1 MELDERNAREKLR
14 KYNYTYRKNQA
25 KPEGE
30 RENLPKKTVKDF
42 RDKKCKRVILFSTL
56 FAALGIDKDYARKRA
71 KEYVKN
77 VLDYWVAS
85 RTMQLKSYEI
95 RQRAKTEGSRGKQT
109 DAIAEIEFWVR

>member
-56 FAALGIDKDYARKRA
+56 YSALGIERNQARKRA
-71 KEYVKN
+71 KEYVIS
-77 VLDYWVAS
+77 VLDYWITS

-95 RQRAKTEGSRGKQT
+95 RQRAKVEGKGTQT